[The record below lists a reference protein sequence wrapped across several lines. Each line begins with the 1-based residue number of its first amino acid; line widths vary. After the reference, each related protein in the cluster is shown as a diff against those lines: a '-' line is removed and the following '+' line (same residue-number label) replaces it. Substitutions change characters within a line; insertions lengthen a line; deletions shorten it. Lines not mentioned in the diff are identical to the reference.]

1 MNPPKP
7 FCVNEIFGFFDGG
20 LVLSQYQDFY
30 KHEKGISKDMKN

>member
-20 LVLSQYQDFY
+20 LVLSQYKDFY
-30 KHEKGISKDMKN
+30 KPENAIFKDKKN